1 MSSRKV
7 LLLET
12 TSLTPDLHTCHK
24 HAGVNTTILTH
35 SLQLLE
41 IISNQDLWKKRE
53 QINCTVVIKRRKW
66 KWVDHALSKKG

>member
-12 TSLTPDLHTCHK
+12 TSLTLDLHTCHK

-41 IISNQDLWKKRE
+41 IISKPRPME
-53 QINCTVVIKRRKW
+53 QMGTDKMY
-66 KWVDHALSKKG
+66 S